1 MFSSHKTIQESMYK
15 RLYKNNQWLKVG
27 CMVPKISDDPD
38 VRMCISGFLAE
49 GSSNDVRVTKDSNS
63 NSLAGLYGSASP
75 SILFKPFR
83 SSLYPEV
90 GKFKSPTGLLTS
102 RNTAL
107 FHSPN
112 ALDTLLCEGEAMW
125 ATKWFSTLDNQV
137 SASSLRKTYLMSR
150 RLTLCWNQHSLSSHH
165 IFVHLTSLS
174 GIPFFRIH

>member
-1 MFSSHKTIQESMYK
+1 MSREKDFSIALKECLDDLYTNFSKSPTIAFMFSSHKTIQESMYK

-49 GSSNDVRVTKDSNS
+49 GSSNDVRVTKDLNS

-112 ALDTLLCEGEAMW
+112 ALDTLLCEGEAM
-125 ATKWFSTLDNQV
+125 
-137 SASSLRKTYLMSR
+137 
-150 RLTLCWNQHSLSSHH
+150 
-165 IFVHLTSLS
+165 
-174 GIPFFRIH
+174 